1 MSSFSIARATRK
13 HGLLLLT
20 HIVSLGLLVWLV
32 GDWVTGN
39 LGFNPIQAATF
50 RSGKIALIL
59 LLLSLAITPLNTI
72 TGWRQVIP
80 LRKWLGL
87 YAFLFVCVHF
97 FIFLALDYVLDP
109 ALIYEAVFEKPY
121 ALVGFLA
128 FLILAPLAIT
138 STKGMMRRLGKNWK
152 RLHRLVYLAM
162 LLGVLHYSWVQ
173 KSDIREP
180 LIYGGILLVLLVL
193 RIPPVRQAIIRYR
206 QKHAPPTRTAAQP

>member
-1 MSSFSIARATRK
+1 MSSSSGAGYIRK
-13 HGLLLLT
+13 HWLLLLT
-20 HIVSLGLLVWLV
+20 HIVSLGLLVWLIS
-32 GDWVTGN
+32 DWLTGN

-59 LLLSLAITPLNTI
+59 LLLSLAITPLHTI

-97 FIFLALDYVLDP
+97 YIFLALDYVLDP

-128 FLILAPLAIT
+128 FLILLPLAIT

-152 RLHRLVYLAM
+152 RLHRLVYIAM
-162 LLGVLHYSWVQ
+162 LLGVLHYIWVQ

-180 LIYGGILLVLLVL
+180 LIYGGILLVLMVL
-193 RIPPVRQAIIRYR
+193 RIPQVRQSIIRHR
-206 QKHAPPTRTAAQP
+206 QKRTPPSRTAAQP